1 MKSLIFMGYP
11 PPPPPDRGGV
21 AFFFFK
27 YVLCLPDTPPPP
39 HILLGVNLL
48 IVNYLLRNPIR
59 SLTPVDGLYKQQI
72 SE

>member
-1 MKSLIFMGYP
+1 MKSLIFMGY
-11 PPPPPDRGGV
+11 
-21 AFFFFK
+21 
-27 YVLCLPDTPPPP
+27 LLPPP

>member
-11 PPPPPDRGGV
+11 P
-21 AFFFFK
+21 
-27 YVLCLPDTPPPP
+27 PPPP

-59 SLTPVDGLYKQQI
+59 SFASVDDLYKQRI

>member
-1 MKSLIFMGYP
+1 MKSLILMGC
-11 PPPPPDRGGV
+11 GG
-21 AFFFFK
+21 
-27 YVLCLPDTPPPP
+27 PGGGREGG
-39 HILLGVNLL
+39 GVNLL

>member
-11 PPPPPDRGGV
+11 PPPP
-21 AFFFFK
+21 
-27 YVLCLPDTPPPP
+27 
-39 HILLGVNLL
+39 HILLGINLL